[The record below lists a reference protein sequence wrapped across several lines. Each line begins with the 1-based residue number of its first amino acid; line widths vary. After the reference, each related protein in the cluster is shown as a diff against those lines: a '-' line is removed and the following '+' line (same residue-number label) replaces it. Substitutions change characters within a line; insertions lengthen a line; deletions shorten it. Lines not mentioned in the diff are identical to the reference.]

1 MSEEQIQLQDEP
13 AELTPEERTEQLKRN
28 LPDDEVLYDLA
39 ELFKLFGDSTRI
51 KILYA
56 LLEAEELCVADIASL
71 LGLTQP
77 AISHQLRILKSG
89 QLVKFRRDGRMVYYS
104 LADGHVLHILSQG
117 MEHVEE

>member
-1 MSEEQIQLQDEP
+1 MAEP
-13 AELTPEERTEQLKRN
+13 QNGLTPEERTEQLQKN
-28 LPDDEVLYDLA
+28 LPADEVLYDLA

-56 LLEAEELCVADIASL
+56 LLEAEELCVADVARL

-89 QLVKFRRDGRMVYYS
+89 KLVKFRREGRTVYYS
-104 LADGHVLHILSQG
+104 LADGHVRHIISQG